1 MTGNTC
7 FRRRARRLPTNGRQ
21 DLCPRTMD
29 VRLRSYGWP
38 MSWRVT
44 SRSSPSYSA
53 SNPRSAGAGLA
64 GSREA
69 SLACLDS
76 ETTRATGLVGT
87 LHCRFSSLC
96 QSGPFRMST
105 PVVTDAVTLPVSGR
119 YPSVCCCYSGN
130 CDTATDTSNAMAQ
143 STK

>member
-21 DLCPRTMD
+21 DLCPRAMCGSGVTA
-29 VRLRSYGWP
+29 GP

-44 SRSSPSYSA
+44 SRSSPSSSA

-76 ETTRATGLVGT
+76 ETTRATDLVGT